1 MRCMNHV
8 YHMHPERTIAFFTGC
23 EGFIW
28 RYIHTNSPAQNNG
41 VCVLWKCLFW
51 RQRCWKLLASERE
64 CLIRVLPA
72 HFPLRNHKSL
82 HSHIWLGQPRQKQ
95 AQNDSWYNC
104 LAARSNLWVI
114 HVRWGLNISAALF
127 ITVHSSLSTIYIYNK
142 YIIYKELVRF
152 TSLCKYLW

>member
-1 MRCMNHV
+1 MNHV
-8 YHMHPERTIAFFTGC
+8 YHMHPERTIAFVTGC

-28 RYIHTNSPAQNNG
+28 QYIHTNSPAQNNG

-51 RQRCWKLLASERE
+51 RQSCWKLLASEHE

-104 LAARSNLWVI
+104 LAVHSKLLVI
-114 HVRWGLNISAALF
+114 HEMRVKYLSSTLHVC
-127 ITVHSSLSTIYIYNK
+127 VHSSLNTLFK
-142 YIIYKELVRF
+142 YIIYKELVR
-152 TSLCKYLW
+152 LCCLMWPAT